1 MSGRVDSTSHAAA
14 IARVN
19 EAIKFAPEL
28 RGHLEEIFQSAVF
41 RGSHRSQLFLKHIVE
56 RSLGGD
62 SESLRE
68 RMIGMD
74 LFGRPVDYDTG
85 EDAIV
90 RVTASDV
97 RRRLLQYYENANGA
111 PRCRIELPAGSYVPE
126 FRCRSEK
133 ETIATVELP
142 AGLQADCG
150 HQAEHGGHKVDGET
164 AAIALLPPSVAPH
177 LQTEW
182 RRYAVAATLLVLA
195 GVAAG
200 WFLGRRAASRPL
212 PPNDLVS
219 AAFQGASRTIQVI
232 VSDDALVAIEVLLG
246 RRFTL
251 QEYENL
257 SYLNAPE
264 WAEEADLQRLRK
276 LLSTQQITNIGDL
289 QNAARLRENLRARNW
304 EVIIRHARQV
314 NARDF
319 RSGNFVLLGGA
330 YSNPWANLF
339 RVRDSNFPLEDPPP
353 SGKPAAY
360 LNRHPLPGEPLSFA
374 VESGPNV
381 KTITHARVTLL
392 ENVAHSGRVLL
403 VAGQSVSA
411 TELAGEFLFHDES
424 VDKTRRMLGLSANS
438 PLPDLEMILRVT
450 EMNQVGDSVQLVA
463 CRRLVRDSD

>member
-28 RGHLEEIFQSAVF
+28 REHLEEIFQSAVF

-56 RSLGGD
+56 RSLGGE

-68 RMIGMD
+68 RIIGMD

-97 RRRLLQYYENANGA
+97 RKRLLQYYGNANSA
-111 PRCRIELPAGSYVPE
+111 PQCRIELPAGSYVPE

-133 ETIATVELP
+133 ETIATVGLP
-142 AGLQADCG
+142 AGHQAD
-150 HQAEHGGHKVDGET
+150 ASHKVDGET
-164 AAIALLPPSVAPH
+164 AAMALLPPSVAPG
-177 LQTEW
+177 LQTQW

-200 WFLGRRAASRPL
+200 WFIGRRAASRPL

-232 VSDDALVAIEVLLG
+232 VSDDALVAIQVLLG

-257 SYLNAPE
+257 SYLNVPE
-264 WAEEADLQRLRK
+264 WSEDADLQRLRK

-289 QNAARLRENLRARNW
+289 QNAARLRENLRARDW

-339 RVRDSNFPLEDPPP
+339 RVQDSNFPLEDLPPP
-353 SGKPAAY
+353 GKPAAY
-360 LNRHPLPGEPLSFA
+360 VNRHPLPGEPLSFG
-374 VESGPNV
+374 VESMPNV
-381 KTITHARVTLL
+381 KVITHARVTLV
-392 ENVAHSGRVLL
+392 ENVSHSGRVLL

-424 VDKTRRMLGLSANS
+424 VDKTRQMLGLSANG

-463 CRRLVRDSD
+463 CRKLVRDSD

>member
-19 EAIKFAPEL
+19 QAIKFAPEL
-28 RGHLEEIFQSAVF
+28 REHLEEIFQSAVF

-56 RSLGGD
+56 RSLGGE

-68 RMIGMD
+68 RLIGMD
-74 LFGRPVDYDTG
+74 LFGRPADYDTG

-97 RRRLLQYYENANGA
+97 RKRLLQYYENANSA

-126 FRCRSEK
+126 FRCNSEK
-133 ETIATVELP
+133 ETVVTVELP
-142 AGLQADCG
+142 AGHPADAG
-150 HQAEHGGHKVDGET
+150 PKVDGET
-164 AAIALLPPSVAPH
+164 AAIALLPPSVAPRV
-177 LQTEW
+177 QTQW

-195 GVAAG
+195 GVAVG

-232 VSDDALVAIEVLLG
+232 VSDDALVAIQVLLG

-251 QEYENL
+251 QEYETL

-264 WAEEADLQRLRK
+264 WAEEADLQRLRT

-289 QNAARLRENLRARNW
+289 QNAARLRENLRARDW
-304 EVIIRHARQV
+304 EVNIRHARQV

-319 RSGNFVLLGGA
+319 RSGNFILLGGA
-330 YSNPWANLF
+330 FSNPWANLF
-339 RVRDSNFPLEDPPP
+339 PVQDSNFPLEDPPP
-353 SGKPAAY
+353 PGKAAAY
-360 LNRHPLPGEPLSFA
+360 VNRHPLPGEQLSFG
-374 VESGPNV
+374 VESRPNV

-392 ENVAHSGRVLL
+392 ENVSHSGRVLL

-463 CRRLVRDSD
+463 CRKLVHDSD

>member
-28 RGHLEEIFQSAVF
+28 REHLEEIFQSAVF
-41 RGSHRSQLFLKHIVE
+41 RGSQRSQLFLKHIVE
-56 RSLGGD
+56 RSLGGA

-68 RMIGMD
+68 RLIGMD
-74 LFGRPVDYDTG
+74 LFGRPVNYDTG

-97 RRRLLQYYENANGA
+97 RKRLLQYYENANIA
-111 PRCRIELPAGSYVPE
+111 PRCRIELPAGTYVPE
-126 FRCRSEK
+126 FRCSSEK
-133 ETIATVELP
+133 ETIATVDRP
-142 AGLQADCG
+142 TA
-150 HQAEHGGHKVDGET
+150 HQGDHIGHKVDGDT
-164 AAIALLPPSVAPH
+164 AAMAPLPPFVEPR
-177 LQTEW
+177 LQTQW

-232 VSDDALVAIEVLLG
+232 VSDDALVAIQVLLG

-257 SYLNAPE
+257 SYLNASE
-264 WAEEADLQRLRK
+264 WAEDADLQRLRK

-289 QNAARLRENLRARNW
+289 QNAARFRENLRARDW

-339 RVRDSNFPLEDPPP
+339 RVQDSNFPLEDSPPP
-353 SGKPAAY
+353 GKPAAY
-360 LNRHPLPGEPLSFA
+360 VNRHPLPGEPLSFA
-374 VESGPNV
+374 VESRPNL

-392 ENVAHSGRVLL
+392 ENVSHSGRVLL

-424 VDKTRRMLGLSANS
+424 VDKTRRMLGLDANS
-438 PLPDLEMILRVT
+438 PLPDLEMMLRVT

-463 CRRLVRDSD
+463 CRRLIRDSD